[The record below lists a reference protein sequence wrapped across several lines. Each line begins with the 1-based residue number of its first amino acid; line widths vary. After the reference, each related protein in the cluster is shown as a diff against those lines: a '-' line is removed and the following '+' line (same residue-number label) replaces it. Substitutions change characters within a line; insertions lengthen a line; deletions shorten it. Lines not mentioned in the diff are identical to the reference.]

1 MNPQEEFGK
10 LLKRMREEHDL
21 SFTELS
27 LKLES
32 LGVKVDRSNLKHME
46 DGKTKILNPL
56 VLNGLAKIYQTDAKI
71 WFKMLGYLDV
81 EYSDSQHQLKLSR
94 KILRLP
100 VYKSASAGRG
110 LIPYDSGE
118 ELEVEFDFEGD
129 YYGTIA
135 VSGDSMQGVF
145 DEGDIALVKH
155 TNFALEDGLIVVACI
170 DEEVFIKRLGRD
182 ARRGNV
188 ILMSDNKE
196 YMPITIHPDDNF
208 KIIGVVVGRLYR
220 NGFEKRGRVIRVK

>member
-1 MNPQEEFGK
+1 MNPQEELGK
-10 LLKRMREEHDL
+10 LLKRKREESEL

-32 LGVKVDRSNLKHME
+32 YGVKVDRSNLKHME
-46 DGKTKILNPL
+46 DGKTKILNPV
-56 VLNGLAKIYQTDAKI
+56 VLNGLAKIYQSDAKK
-71 WFKMLGYLDV
+71 WFKMLGYLD
-81 EYSDSQHQLKLSR
+81 EEFTGLGKLKTSH

-100 VYKSASAGRG
+100 VYRSASAGRG
-110 LIPYDSGE
+110 LIPYDSGD

-155 TNFALEDGLIVVACI
+155 SNFELEDGLIVVACI
-170 DEEVFIKRLGRD
+170 DE
-182 ARRGNV
+182 
-188 ILMSDNKE
+188 
-196 YMPITIHPDDNF
+196 
-208 KIIGVVVGRLYR
+208 
-220 NGFEKRGRVIRVK
+220 